1 MNTANL
7 WGTSAAVALLAI
19 AGSKPSAAD
28 EATPQPA
35 SPVGAYVNHADLIRW
50 LSDGERGL
58 WVQGSDLRWFYAAL
72 AGACRGLDSTNSVV
86 FGTGASNRIDR
97 TSSVIVPSGARCR
110 IRSFLPSN
118 GPPQDRNKHV
128 AEQPQTQ

>member
-1 MNTANL
+1 MNTASL

-19 AGSKPSAAD
+19 ADLRTSAAD

-35 SPVGAYVNHADLIRW
+35 SAAGAYVNHADLIGW

-58 WVQGSDLRWFYAAL
+58 WVQGSDLRWFYAGL
-72 AGACRGLDSTNSVV
+72 AGACRGLDSTNSIV

-97 TSSVIVPSGARCR
+97 TSSVIVPGGQRCR

-118 GPPQDRNKHV
+118 GPPKDRNQRV
-128 AEQPQTQ
+128 AQQPQTQ

>member
-1 MNTANL
+1 MNTVTRRAI
-7 WGTSAAVALLAI
+7 SAAAALLAI
-19 AGSKPSAAD
+19 VAFRTSVA

-35 SPVGAYVNHADLIRW
+35 SAIGMHISHADLIRW

-58 WVQGSDLRWFYAAL
+58 WVQASDRRWFYAGL
-72 AGACRGLDSTNSVV
+72 AGACRGLNSTNSIL
-86 FGTGASNRIDR
+86 FDTGASNRIDR
-97 TSSVIVPSGARCR
+97 TSSVVVPSGQRCR

-118 GPPQDRNKHV
+118 GPPKDRNKHV